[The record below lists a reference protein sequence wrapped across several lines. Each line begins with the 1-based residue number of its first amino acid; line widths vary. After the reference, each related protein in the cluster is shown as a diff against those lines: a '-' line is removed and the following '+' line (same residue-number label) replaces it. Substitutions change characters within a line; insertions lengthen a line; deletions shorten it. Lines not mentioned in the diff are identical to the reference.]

1 MTALRAFE
9 VRGVIDADAV
19 LLRRDARRR
28 ALTLW
33 APGCRAHA
41 VGDAVVLIFEAPRAL
56 RAERAPGA
64 VLWWRR
70 GALVG
75 VEVPDDADLPAD
87 AVALP
92 VGGALVVSPIGPPL
106 DVSAWIDTAGWRV
119 VEPVTCL
126 APPPPPVVV
135 VAPPPADV
143 RAAFGD
149 GVAPPSREAEALRA
163 ALADASDP
171 DAPPASGGWAGALRG
186 LLRAARAGGAQAPAA
201 LPGPIGAGGGGSA
214 GRAPTGPRRPG
225 LLDRLD
231 GWLTERL
238 AANQLGGVL
247 GRRHARH
254 LRDMMARFEGD
265 DLAEALRH
273 AIPLGGEGG
282 GGPLVG
288 LRLPTPRGDLSI
300 GAGGGAPSVFPI
312 ADGLRAR
319 IEEVYRRAAE
329 QLTRAER
336 YDEAA
341 FVLAELLGEG
351 EKAVDLLESKRLFAR
366 AAEVAEACELPAERA
381 VRLRFLAGDVD
392 GAVAL
397 ARRTGSFA
405 DAVARL
411 EARDREAGEGLRA
424 LWAVTE
430 AAAGDYG
437 RAVQVLRPL
446 GLTASV
452 GRWIDAV
459 LADAGPGA
467 PAMLAL
473 KLATAPDGFAAV
485 RPLLEAILDDDGPVG
500 PSRRAN
506 LAGALT
512 TELRAQPGNRALHA
526 AGRAAARAVLRDQG
540 TAWAD
545 VGRAALVTSL
555 AQALGGPLRHDLPEL
570 GAAPARVRLSAREAP
585 LELALAAADCGT
597 RAVLDA
603 ATLPDGRALLALGEA
618 GAALVDRRGKVL
630 TRWEQPADALVLG
643 PTGQRAILV
652 ARAGRATARLA
663 RVDLVTRR
671 AAHWQDVELAR
682 WAPTFDAA
690 GWHVAT
696 ADRLYLIDALADTWR
711 ALWSL
716 PLEGGLVDLAVDD
729 GGLGM
734 LLAEPGGESF
744 EVWRFERPGPRL
756 RGRTPLN
763 LGAAAAPLAAA
774 RVRPDGEPEVWHAV
788 DQRLWR
794 ERPMSATLRGALA
807 EVVLGAG
814 WTAIVQLLDG
824 GRAVAL
830 LPAGGAAPAATLT
843 FEGAHALAVR
853 LDGVVCTVCDDRGR
867 VVGLSLVDGEVLLDL
882 RI

>member
-1 MTALRAFE
+1 MR
-9 VRGVIDADAV
+9 
-19 LLRRDARRR
+19 
-28 ALTLW
+28 
-33 APGCRAHA
+33 
-41 VGDAVVLIFEAPRAL
+41 
-56 RAERAPGA
+56 
-64 VLWWRR
+64 
-70 GALVG
+70 
-75 VEVPDDADLPAD
+75 
-87 AVALP
+87 
-92 VGGALVVSPIGPPL
+92 
-106 DVSAWIDTAGWRV
+106 
-119 VEPVTCL
+119 
-126 APPPPPVVV
+126 
-135 VAPPPADV
+135 
-143 RAAFGD
+143 
-149 GVAPPSREAEALRA
+149 
-163 ALADASDP
+163 
-171 DAPPASGGWAGALRG
+171 SGGG
-186 LLRAARAGGAQAPAA
+186 QAPAA
-201 LPGPIGAGGGGSA
+201 LPGPSGGARGVGVGGPGPT
-214 GRAPTGPRRPG
+214 PTGPRRPG

-254 LRDMMARFEGD
+254 LRDMMARFEDGD
-265 DLAEALRH
+265 LDEALRH

-288 LRLPTPRGDLSI
+288 LRLPAPRGDLAI

-319 IEEVYRRAAE
+319 IEAVYRRAAD
-329 QLTRAER
+329 QLVRAER

-366 AAEVAEACELPAERA
+366 AAEVAEACDLPPERS

-397 ARRTGSFA
+397 ARRTRSFA
-405 DAVARL
+405 EAVDRL
-411 EARDREAGEGLRA
+411 TVRDRQAGEGLRA

-446 GLTASV
+446 GLKATV
-452 GRWIDAV
+452 GAWIDAV
-459 LADAGPGA
+459 LADAGPEA

-473 KLATAPDGFAAV
+473 KLATAPDSFAAV

-500 PSRRAN
+500 PARRAN
-506 LAGALT
+506 LGAALT
-512 TELRAQPGNRALHA
+512 TELRAQSGNRALHA
-526 AGRAAARAVLRDQG
+526 AGRAVARAVLRDHG
-540 TAWAD
+540 ALGHEATRTA
-545 VGRAALVTSL
+545 LL
-555 AQALGGPLRHDLPEL
+555 ANLAHALGGPLRHDLPDL
-570 GAAPARVRLSAREAP
+570 QAVPAREP
-585 LELALAAADCGT
+585 LHDAEPRVHVVAAADCGT

-603 ATLPDGRALLALGEA
+603 AALPDGRALVALGEA
-618 GAALVDRRGKVL
+618 GAALVDRTGKVL

-643 PTGQRAILV
+643 PKGQRAILV

-682 WAPTFDAA
+682 WAPTFDAD

-696 ADRLYLIDALADTWR
+696 ADRVYLIDALADTWR

-716 PLEGGLVDLAVDD
+716 PLEGGLVDLAVDE
-729 GGLGM
+729 GGLGL
-734 LLAEPGGESF
+734 LLAGDDGASF
-744 EVWRFERPGPRL
+744 EAWRFERPGLRL
-756 RGRTPLN
+756 RGRVPLN
-763 LGAAAAPLAAA
+763 LGAAAPPLAAA
-774 RVRPDGEPEVWHAV
+774 RVRPDGEAEVWYAA

-794 ERPMSATLRGALA
+794 EKPTSATSSGALA
-807 EVVLGAG
+807 DLVVGG
-814 WTAIVQLLDG
+814 RWTALVRLLED

-830 LPAGGAAPAATLT
+830 LPAAGASPVATLT
-843 FEGAHALAVR
+843 LAGARAVSAR
-853 LDGVVCTVCDDRGR
+853 LDGATCTVCDDRGR
-867 VVGLSLVDGEVLLDL
+867 VVALDLAHGALLLDV